1 VAPPV
6 TRIETDTERDSR
18 TQRMVEARWPAP
30 SQWSSRTRWDRARER
45 ERAAGMSLLPS
56 TPAHLAYAAG
66 NGRWVFPPW
75 LQYLNRYMT
84 GLLLDPGERFL
95 AIEVTVRSGKTQ
107 YASKRVPAWYLGMF
121 PDHRVI
127 ATTFSQNL
135 SRSIGRENRATVEQL
150 GHLFGISVSRASAAV
165 DDWGIEGHEGGM
177 ISVPRGGQIIGRGG
191 NLVVI
196 DDPFKNAK
204 EAGSVRI
211 REEIWEWYR
220 MVRTRLEPGGKI
232 IVIMSR
238 WHQDDLIGRLAEQ
251 DLEDEFADHWERIH
265 LPAIAEPAPWEVD
278 ENGRLLTGEL
288 EDWTDA
294 IGRHVG
300 DPLWPE
306 RWSLSRY
313 QAIEHSVGPLLWAG
327 QYQQRPRSAEG
338 DMFLD
343 QKWAYVDEPPAPGR
357 LVLVRRWDLA
367 DNEGSGDYAAG
378 ALVGYDYRRGE
389 TYVLDVRRLRARS
402 YDVREWIT
410 ATVEEDDERWGKG
423 DRTVVTQRIEQEPG
437 SGGKTVAADYVRDV
451 FAGHPAKALPARGR
465 KEFVAE
471 PLASQQQA
479 GNVYLV
485 RQPRLD
491 GPGFKPADWW
501 EPYKQECKD
510 FPRGT
515 NDDMVDATAN
525 AYLDALELA
534 DARRKRK
541 ARVRSTVGRR
551 IP

>member
-251 DLEDEFADHWERIH
+251 DLED
-265 LPAIAEPAPWEVD
+265 
-278 ENGRLLTGEL
+278 
-288 EDWTDA
+288 
-294 IGRHVG
+294 
-300 DPLWPE
+300 
-306 RWSLSRY
+306 
-313 QAIEHSVGPLLWAG
+313 
-327 QYQQRPRSAEG
+327 
-338 DMFLD
+338 
-343 QKWAYVDEPPAPGR
+343 
-357 LVLVRRWDLA
+357 
-367 DNEGSGDYAAG
+367 
-378 ALVGYDYRRGE
+378 
-389 TYVLDVRRLRARS
+389 DVRRLRARS